1 VRNPRIVPWVLCVLF
16 VFACALPAP
25 AALLYDG
32 FDYASGVA
40 LSGQTNNNVQPPL
53 TWAYVGTGASSA
65 DPKTTTGSLTYP
77 GLPASVGNS
86 ILTDRTQTGVS
97 RIALPS
103 AQTTGTVYYSMI
115 LKVNDVT
122 NLTNTTTGSFL
133 AGLNN
138 VTGAGLSIAAAG
150 ASLMIH
156 RDAVDTAGYNLG
168 VAVSTANA
176 DRFFDAVDHTAAQTL
191 FIVSAYQFGPAADDD
206 NAYLWINPA
215 AATFG
220 TNNIPAPDVTSSGAV
235 SVGTASD
242 IPTNQLTS
250 VFLRNNGVEP
260 NQIQV
265 DELRVDTTWAGVT
278 GAVPEPGAA
287 TLIFAGAHGI
297 ARPSPPRPP
306 PGGADILVC
315 LSLVFC
321 LWRADD
327 WLSRT
332 D

>member
-1 VRNPRIVPWVLCVLF
+1 VRNPAIAICALF
-16 VFACALPAP
+16 VFACALPAQ

-32 FDYASGVA
+32 FDYPAGVA

-53 TWAYVGTGASSA
+53 TWAYVGTGANSA
-65 DPKTTTGSLTYP
+65 DPKTTTGNLTYT

-86 ILTDRTQTGVS
+86 ILTDRTQTGVA

-115 LKVNDVT
+115 VKVNDIT

-138 VTGAGLSIAAAG
+138 VTGAGTSIASAG

-156 RDAVDTAGYNLG
+156 RDAVDASGYNLG

-176 DRFFDAVDHTAAQTL
+176 DRFFDAVDHTTAQTL
-191 FIVSAYQFGPAADDD
+191 FIVAAYQFGPNADDD

-215 AATFG
+215 SATFG
-220 TNNIPAPDVTSSGAV
+220 TNNIPAPDVTSSGIA

-278 GAVPEPGAA
+278 GAVPEPGA
-287 TLIFAGAHGI
+287 G
-297 ARPSPPRPP
+297 
-306 PGGADILVC
+306 ILV
-315 LSLVFC
+315 LSTATAL
-321 LWRADD
+321 LTRGRRRAARA
-327 WLSRT
+327 S
-332 D
+332 